1 VRAQIKVQSHQRECL
16 EDITGQVREAV
27 RRSGIAEGLCHLYV
41 PHTTAGIVI
50 NENADPDVPR
60 DILERLRA
68 LVPPDASYRHYE
80 GNADAHIKA
89 SLVGQWALVPVAA
102 GELALGRWQGVFLA
116 EFDGPRERTVVVT
129 VLPSAA
135 WPQTGGEGP

>member
-1 VRAQIKVQSHQRECL
+1 MRAQLKVRTHQRECL

-27 RRSGIAEGLCHLYV
+27 RRSGVQEGLCHLYV

-60 DILERLRA
+60 DILERLEA
-68 LVPPDASYRHYE
+68 LVPRDVHYRHFE

-89 SLVGQWALVPVAA
+89 TLVGQWALVPVAA
-102 GELALGRWQGVFLA
+102 GDLALGRWQGIFLA
-116 EFDGPRERTVVVT
+116 EFDGPRERTVTVT
-129 VLPSAA
+129 VLPSAPWDA
-135 WPQTGGEGP
+135 PRGEGR

>member
-1 VRAQIKVQSHQRECL
+1 MRAQIKVQSHQRECL
-16 EDITGQVREAV
+16 EDITGQVREVV

-102 GELALGRWQGVFLA
+102 GELALGRWQGIFLA